1 MSRGWIRILA
11 FRCPEVGLEFSLDA
25 PPTKELDRKK
35 SGLGDLTVRAG
46 DRGGGSTLR
55 AKEASRKRSAEP
67 QQLKVRCIEYL
78 LYIIRVRGK
87 S

>member
-1 MSRGWIRILA
+1 MLDYNVI

-55 AKEASRKRSAEP
+55 AKEGSRK
-67 QQLKVRCIEYL
+67 K
-78 LYIIRVRGK
+78 IRGAAATD
-87 S
+87 SPA